1 MGGDLFP
8 ISPANCG
15 KLHTPFSQIV
25 AQGTPIAVPGTASE
39 VGDFNLQTAETAP
52 TDAAATNHRRSSL
65 NPLTLAT
72 SAPATEMPSVE
83 RVSYSR
89 PKMRR
94 KTSMGWRDLQDL
106 TRMVSTLRKMAPRGS
121 QGTPGLL
128 GELLDPNDFS
138 GCESL
143 LEAYFLQVDY
153 LMSRL
158 TSLEGRI
165 GGTEDQLNLEMD
177 HRRNE
182 LQALDLAITAFMS
195 SLAFISMIGGIV
207 GMNMKNGFEESMVA
221 FYVTT
226 GLTITVA
233 LTILLGIV
241 RYAQKKKLL
250 FIIPSGGYR
259 D

>member
-1 MGGDLFP
+1 
-8 ISPANCG
+8 
-15 KLHTPFSQIV
+15 
-25 AQGTPIAVPGTASE
+25 
-39 VGDFNLQTAETAP
+39 
-52 TDAAATNHRRSSL
+52 
-65 NPLTLAT
+65 
-72 SAPATEMPSVE
+72 
-83 RVSYSR
+83 
-89 PKMRR
+89 
-94 KTSMGWRDLQDL
+94 MGWRDLQDL
-106 TRMVSTLRKMAPRGS
+106 TRMVSTLRKLHPKGS

-207 GMNMKNGFEESMVA
+207 GMNMKNGFEESKTA

-233 LTILLGIV
+233 FFILLGIV